1 MSNESK
7 NSFVKNFGIGAVSI
21 AAGALVAVVAIR
33 SGAEI
38 PGADPASL
46 AGTMVTRG
54 GQVVGQDIA
63 QLALDGNDVI
73 GQVAFV
79 EREGTIQAEFNIN
92 SPEPIEVRLELPDA
106 DVAFGG
112 VAQVAGKP
120 LPPAM
125 VQAGSISMMSNGE
138 RHFAVFINRE
148 SSDAKRVKV
157 SFVKG
162 GNVVREE
169 MIDLPAKTSRG

>member
-1 MSNESK
+1 MSNQEPKAS
-7 NSFVKNFGIGAVSI
+7 NFRTFGIGVASF

-33 SGAEI
+33 SGAEL

-46 AGTMVTRG
+46 AGTMVMRG

-63 QLALDGNDVI
+63 QLQLEGADVF

-79 EREGTIQAEFNIN
+79 ERDGTIQAEFNIN

-138 RHFAVFINRE
+138 RHFAVFINKE
-148 SSDAKRVKV
+148 SVDAKRVKV

-162 GNVVREE
+162 GVVVREE
-169 MIDLPAKTSRG
+169 TIELPAKIRG